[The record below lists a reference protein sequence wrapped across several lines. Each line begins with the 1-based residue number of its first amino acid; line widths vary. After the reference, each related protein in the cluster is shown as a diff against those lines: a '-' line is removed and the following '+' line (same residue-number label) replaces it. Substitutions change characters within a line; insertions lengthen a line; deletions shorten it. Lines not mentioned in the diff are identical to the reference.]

1 VSGLGDGE
9 LETAA
14 EMAAALATG
23 EVTAS
28 ELVGRALRRAEAWQ
42 PWTNAFSQLWADR
55 ALRAADGIERGRRS
69 GGRPLAGVPVA
80 VKDLYDV
87 SGEKTTGCCEAYR
100 GNVATRDAPIIERVV
115 AAGPVMTGKT
125 NQHEL
130 AAGGTNLV
138 SACGPTRNPWDVERM
153 TGGSSG
159 GSAAAVTAGVVPWAL
174 GSDTGGSIRIPSSL
188 CGLFGLK
195 PMTGRLPL
203 DGLLP
208 LAPSMD
214 CPGPMAAT
222 AGDLRTLYEVMAGG
236 PSEAASRTGP
246 LRLRPVR
253 GYFAD
258 RVHHEVLDAVEEAL
272 AVLAAAGA
280 VVAEPAGDD
289 QESLR
294 ILSGARGVWTR
305 ITGWEFSR
313 AHESIR
319 DRRHL
324 IAPSVVAW
332 MELGESLISDERA
345 ELAKRRAEIGAWFRR
360 QLEGFDALV
369 VPTTPYPAPRAD
381 QIRVDIRPGESV
393 AVEEVGPGWL
403 TSTINLSGLPALSVP
418 AGRSTL
424 GLPMGV
430 SFVGPDDGEG
440 TLLELAA
447 RWEDEAGYRPSR
459 PAPPDP
465 GGRPP

>member
-1 VSGLGDGE
+1 
-9 LETAA
+9 
-14 EMAAALATG
+14 
-23 EVTAS
+23 
-28 ELVGRALRRAEAWQ
+28 
-42 PWTNAFSQLWADR
+42 
-55 ALRAADGIERGRRS
+55 
-69 GGRPLAGVPVA
+69 
-80 VKDLYDV
+80 
-87 SGEKTTGCCEAYR
+87 
-100 GNVATRDAPIIERVV
+100 
-115 AAGPVMTGKT
+115 
-125 NQHEL
+125 
-130 AAGGTNLV
+130 
-138 SACGPTRNPWDVERM
+138 
-153 TGGSSG
+153 
-159 GSAAAVTAGVVPWAL
+159 
-174 GSDTGGSIRIPSSL
+174 
-188 CGLFGLK
+188 
-195 PMTGRLPL
+195 
-203 DGLLP
+203 
-208 LAPSMD
+208 
-214 CPGPMAAT
+214 
-222 AGDLRTLYEVMAGG
+222 
-236 PSEAASRTGP
+236 
-246 LRLRPVR
+246 
-253 GYFAD
+253 
-258 RVHHEVLDAVEEAL
+258 VHHEVLDAVEEAL

-345 ELAKRRAEIGAWFRR
+345 ELARRRAEIGAWFRR